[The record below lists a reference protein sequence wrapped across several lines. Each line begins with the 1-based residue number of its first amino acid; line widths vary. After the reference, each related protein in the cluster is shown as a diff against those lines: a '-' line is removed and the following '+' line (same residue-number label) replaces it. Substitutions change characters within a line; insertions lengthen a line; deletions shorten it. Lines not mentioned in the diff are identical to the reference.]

1 MADDEDFDKKFDE
14 MEKKIEEGLEKAQ
27 NDDFENSVERRARD
41 IGGGSRENYR
51 DSSDMMKGSRGDAAY
66 VEDIERLSKAELG
79 AMTDSELKQAEAELD
94 RIAQAGDTEDPS
106 TRNRASVER
115 SRVRQ
120 ALEGKFDDLSQ
131 PEPGAQAKGERT
143 AKRMERGNRS
153 AEVTQ
158 AKDGKWDGGYGDAT
172 SDQVREQDH
181 ERARRKRAAQEGD
194 GKWKDTDWQGA
205 EPDEDAKALQ
215 NQRKQQRLNQ
225 ESAKNETG
233 RWKDTDFQN
242 APMDDEALEL
252 ERQRQRGAVSKADA
266 AMGKGY
272 RRARNSKIGDGVV
285 SLADFLFSIKGLGV
299 IAGLILTFLLFIYVA
314 EAVLVVAATI
324 GLWGFYAGFNADSY
338 SMFHDVEAL
347 IIAIIFTLSAFNS
360 TLSVLAGQFLELET
374 IAYGFTAIGTGV
386 YLFVG
391 DHYKNV
397 EDALSWFEPHGH
409 STPIFILALQILM
422 IMFVLSGGAMGI
434 PFLTGA
440 GVFEALAIM
449 VGLLSPLTVF
459 IVFHPEGAGGR
470 AVRGA
475 GRRAR
480 PHARRASLETAR
492 YRKKAS
498 RHASRIGGKIKQ
510 GARRV
515 QQARQ
520 GGGAQGGGPEQGAA
534 DGDDQYVDL
543 DDDQYRWED
552 EERREGGE

>member
-1 MADDEDFDKKFDE
+1 
-14 MEKKIEEGLEKAQ
+14 MEEKIEEGIEKAQ

-41 IGGGSRENYR
+41 IGGGPQKDYR
-51 DSSDMMKGSRGDAAY
+51 DSADMMKGGRGDAAY
-66 VEDIERLSKAELG
+66 VDDIARLSEAELG
-79 AMTDSELKQAEAELD
+79 SMTDNELKQAEGELD
-94 RIAQAGDTEDPS
+94 RIAQAGDTEDPG
-106 TRNRASVER
+106 TRNRASVQR

-120 ALEGKFDDLSQ
+120 ALEGKFDGLSE

-153 AEVTQ
+153 AEATQ

-172 SDQVREQDH
+172 SDQVRGQDH

-215 NQRKQQRLNQ
+215 HQREQQRMNR
-225 ESAKNETG
+225 ESAKNDTG

-252 ERQRQRGAVSKADA
+252 ERQRQRGAGSKADA
-266 AMGKGY
+266 AMAKGY
-272 RRARNSKIGDGVV
+272 SRARHNRIGDGVV
-285 SLADFLFSIKGLGV
+285 GLADALFSIKGLGV
-299 IAGLILTFLLFIYVA
+299 VAGLFLTFMLFIYVA
-314 EAVLVVAATI
+314 EALLVVVSVV
-324 GLWGFYAGFNADSY
+324 GLWGFYAGFNADQY
-338 SMFHDVEAL
+338 DMFHDIEAL
-347 IIAIIFTLSAFNS
+347 AIAIIFVLTAFNS

-391 DHYKNV
+391 DHYRNV

-409 STPIFILALQILM
+409 STPIFILAAQILM
-422 IMFVLSGGAMGI
+422 IMFVLTGGAMGI

-459 IVFHPEGAGGR
+459 IVFHPENAGGR

-498 RHASRIGGKIKQ
+498 KHASRIGSQLRQ
-510 GARRV
+510 GAQRM

-520 GGGAQGGGPEQGAA
+520 GGEEGQEQGGGPGGQEQGG
-534 DGDDQYVDL
+534 DG
-543 DDDQYRWED
+543 RWRD
-552 EERREGGE
+552 EGREEGE